1 VSDPRKNMLIDI
13 KNESKEEEAKILT
26 LKIDDIRSVE
36 VENIPKKASII
47 AVKEFKKYTD
57 PEQ

>member
-1 VSDPRKNMLIDI
+1 MLIDI